1 MTEARSGHT
10 VQSFDLDMKRLSGVL
25 LEMGELAVRQVGDA
39 TRALLERNEELAKEV
54 IAREKELNAYDTR
67 GEEIAI
73 QLIAKRQPMGVDLRA
88 IIVMLKSFTELERVG
103 DEAKKIAKIARRLI
117 LDEVEP
123 VEAYRDSVARM
134 AQSAGDALE
143 NVLRA
148 IRDEDED
155 LAIQVAEADKLL
167 DLEYKDALR
176 TIHQE
181 VVTRPALLPVAA
193 EAVLTI
199 KAIER
204 IGDHAK
210 NMAKHVVFQVEGRD
224 VRHIKSRKLAEA
236 LGRTGDGEA
245 GEITGPGRD
254 SGPGA

>member
-1 MTEARSGHT
+1 
-10 VQSFDLDMKRLSGVL
+10 
-25 LEMGELAVRQVGDA
+25 
-39 TRALLERNEELAKEV
+39 
-54 IAREKELNAYDTR
+54 
-67 GEEIAI
+67 
-73 QLIAKRQPMGVDLRA
+73 
-88 IIVMLKSFTELERVG
+88 
-103 DEAKKIAKIARRLI
+103 
-117 LDEVEP
+117 
-123 VEAYRDSVARM
+123 
-134 AQSAGDALE
+134 
-143 NVLRA
+143 
-148 IRDEDED
+148 
-155 LAIQVAEADKLL
+155 VAEADKLL